1 MNRSRSSLSRVA
13 LWTNR
18 ADLGRAKRRGAQ
30 HTVPQPRT
38 LRIGRLRGRAVHP
51 DYNRAGDADNGRF
64 FVFYREGSGND
75 PHNNGQNHDPA
86 WRPAHLALRTS

>member
-1 MNRSRSSLSRVA
+1 MRNDAALSTPFLNLERFVSGGCEEG
-13 LWTNR
+13 L
-18 ADLGRAKRRGAQ
+18 LGLAF
-30 HTVPQPRT
+30 
-38 LRIGRLRGRAVHP
+38 HP